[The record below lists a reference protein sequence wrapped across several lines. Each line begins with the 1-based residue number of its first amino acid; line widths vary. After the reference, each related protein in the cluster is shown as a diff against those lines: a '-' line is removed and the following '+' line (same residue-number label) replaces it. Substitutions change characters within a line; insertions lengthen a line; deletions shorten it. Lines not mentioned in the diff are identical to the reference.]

1 MIYELQNI
9 KFRII
14 TWKYKH
20 LIFLYRS
27 QLIITS
33 VLVSVQ
39 FMATLVWVFA
49 AFPAA
54 KTYFPDR
61 DLVSKQK
68 NQYILEINKFKE
80 LCQNSIENK
89 TFYI

>member
-1 MIYELQNI
+1 MPWQ
-9 KFRII
+9 
-14 TWKYKH
+14 YKQ
-20 LIFLYRS
+20 LIFLHRS

-68 NQYILEINKFKE
+68 NQYVFEVNHFKE
-80 LCQNSIENK
+80 LCRNMNLG
-89 TFYI
+89 T

>member
-1 MIYELQNI
+1 MILRY
-9 KFRII
+9 
-14 TWKYKH
+14 
-20 LIFLYRS
+20 LIVIENFNNDISPSRS

-61 DLVSKQK
+61 DLVSI
-68 NQYILEINKFKE
+68 YE
-80 LCQNSIENK
+80 LFDESTQI
-89 TFYI
+89 

>member
-1 MIYELQNI
+1 MLKIVWN
-9 KFRII
+9 KM
-14 TWKYKH
+14 
-20 LIFLYRS
+20 LINVLLNYRS

-49 AFPAA
+49 AFPTA

-61 DLVSKQK
+61 DLVS
-68 NQYILEINKFKE
+68 Y
-80 LCQNSIENK
+80 
-89 TFYI
+89 